1 MSRCDEPQTVFVH
14 NRCTW
19 CILSTEDRPWLTTT
33 STDIV
38 TAAVAHIPR
47 LDRGIVTS
55 HCNSMCSLGRLTDKG
70 YTRVLR
76 LPHQGVE
83 KKREARAFTKPR
95 SSES

>member
-1 MSRCDEPQTVFVH
+1 MSRCDEPQAVFVH
-14 NRCTW
+14 GRCTW
-19 CILSTEDRPWLTTT
+19 CILSTEDRPWLTTK

-38 TAAVAHIPR
+38 AAA
-47 LDRGIVTS
+47 IVHVSKPELRYSDFTLQL
-55 HCNSMCSLGRLTDKG
+55 HVFTGKG

-76 LPHQGVE
+76 LPNQGVK